1 MRVVS
6 VELPSTTLIL
16 ARHAQ
21 ARSRDGSYDRH
32 TPLSDLGLRQAAAL
46 AMHLLEPPRPAV
58 VYSSPWTRAAETA
71 APLCERLDVAPVIDD
86 RLVEFELPG
95 QTLESASRPDLVV
108 WQGDHR
114 GVEDGESLREF
125 SLRVAHFFEE
135 IVGPHLG
142 ERVVVV
148 SHSGTMDAAVRWA
161 MGVPPSSPWQHD
173 LLCPN
178 ACITELD
185 LWPQG
190 RVPGG
195 SPRYAAIRRV
205 GDVGH
210 LGDLASEM

>member
-1 MRVVS
+1 MS
-6 VELPSTTLIL
+6 AELPRTTLIL

-32 TPLSDLGLRQAAAL
+32 TPLSDLGWRQAAAL
-46 AMHLLEPPRPAV
+46 AMHLLEPRPAV

-95 QTLESASRPDLVV
+95 QTLESARVRPDLVV
-108 WQGDHR
+108 WEADDR

-135 IVGPHLG
+135 IVGRHLG
-142 ERVVVV
+142 KRVVVV

-161 MGVPPSSPWQHD
+161 IGIPPSSPWQHD

-178 ACITELD
+178 ACITELEV
-185 LWPQG
+185 WPRG

>member
-1 MRVVS
+1 MS
-6 VELPSTTLIL
+6 AELPRTTLIL
-16 ARHAQ
+16 TRHAQ
-21 ARSRDGSYDRH
+21 ARSRDGSYDPH
-32 TPLSDLGLRQAAAL
+32 TPLSDLGGRQAAAL
-46 AMHLLEPPRPAV
+46 AMHLLESPRPAV

-95 QTLESASRPDLVV
+95 QTLESARVRPDLVV
-108 WQGDHR
+108 WQADDR

-135 IVGPHLG
+135 IVGRHLG
-142 ERVVVV
+142 KRVVVV

-161 MGVPPSSPWQHD
+161 MGVPASSPWQHD

-178 ACITELD
+178 ACITELNV
-185 LWPQG
+185 WPQG
-190 RVPGG
+190 RVEGG
-195 SPRYAAIRRV
+195 SPHYAAIRRV